1 MQEGA
6 PAVRMAAGSTY
17 WQMCEMATKLGY
29 SQHVSAPGDC
39 HVLHKDR
46 FWLAG
51 FGPQSSRVFA
61 ATRRFAGVAAFA
73 MHGDDARGRCGSPHA
88 LANHV
93 RRSLDKFVQG
103 PPPSGRVSAS
113 NG

>member
-1 MQEGA
+1 
-6 PAVRMAAGSTY
+6 MAAGSTY

-29 SQHVSAPGDC
+29 AQHVAARGDC

-51 FGPQSSRVFA
+51 FGPESARVFA
-61 ATRRFAGVAAFA
+61 ATRRFAGALTFA
-73 MHGDDARGRCGSPHA
+73 MHADDARGRCGKPHA

-93 RRSLDKFVQG
+93 RRSLDKFAAP
-103 PPPSGRVSAS
+103 PPPSSGRVVMT
-113 NG
+113 G